1 MKMEWREHF
10 SAAGKEFLLALGSLI
25 QAGIDH
31 VEDRTGEGK
40 KN

>member
-1 MKMEWREHF
+1 MNTEWRDHF
-10 SAAGKEFLLALGSLI
+10 SAAAKEFLLALGSLV

-31 VEDRTGEGK
+31 VEERAGEGK